1 MKSRKKVYS
10 LFQIN
15 LIMFYITC
23 IMLVPILVVVSFLF
37 DFHLYTSVNSI
48 ILVASFILLIFFTVG
63 LVYLL
68 LTRQKYERKLKPSY
82 QRELTI
88 TISVS
93 VVGVLGLG
101 IMFMYFGGPSYYVPH
116 VITPLGI
123 IMYFILYFVGV
134 RYFNVNLVNR
144 K

>member
-1 MKSRKKVYS
+1 MNRKKVYNV
-10 LFQIN
+10 FQIN

-37 DFHLYTSVNSI
+37 DFHEFTSVNSI
-48 ILVASFILLIFFTVG
+48 ILISSIALLIFFVVG
-63 LVYLL
+63 LTYLL
-68 LTRQKYERKLKPSY
+68 ITRQHFERKLKPSY

-134 RYFNVNLVNR
+134 RYFNVSLINR
-144 K
+144 R

>member
-1 MKSRKKVYS
+1 MNRKKVYN

-23 IMLVPILVVVSFLF
+23 IMLVPILIVISFLF
-37 DFHLYTSVNSI
+37 DFHEYTSVNSI
-48 ILVASFILLIFFTVG
+48 ILVSSIILLIFFVVG
-63 LVYLL
+63 LTYLL
-68 LTRQKYERKLKPSY
+68 ITRPQFERRLKPSY

-88 TISVS
+88 TITVS

-101 IMFMYFGGPSYYVPH
+101 ILFMYLGGPSYYVPH

-134 RYFNVNLVNR
+134 RYFNVSLINR
-144 K
+144 R